1 MPDQDAVSMTRR
13 LLGGFHERSRRP
25 DLAIVMYC
33 RAEGAS
39 NAEVRSATGD
49 TWTNKA
55 RRLHLDGKSDFMK
68 AKMPGG
74 ELRYFVGPLGSHPG
88 PLNAQPFLARPGD
101 HSEPLNRSTC
111 TSKPLDTV
119 DRSARSKGELHH
131 GGPSEMQATPKQIVE
146 IVERLK
152 AGQVL
157 PSYKVQSIREWFEAE
172 QPGANISDINAAL
185 ASCDL
190 ETIPSIDEAKIDG
203 AVSFH
208 LTATDDYLE
217 PEVEDEQPTGTP
229 DDGPVS
235 VQIAD
240 WTIQTLRLTVE
251 GGNLTLQ
258 PKFQREYVWSL
269 KPELPSRLIESLL
282 LQIPI
287 PPIYFYN
294 DTENDNTLEVID
306 GQQRLT
312 TLIDF
317 ISNKFALRKLNRMPS
332 LNQKFF
338 KDLPK
343 PFQNTIRN
351 TAIRTITINAHRN
364 SDLRYEVFE
373 RLNRGSMALNE
384 QELRNCVYRG
394 PFNDLLAELERD
406 IWWRKVKGGDDPE
419 PRFKEREM
427 ILRFFAFADRLQHY
441 TGNLKRFLNGYMA
454 NYAPHQA
461 DALSAQATL
470 FKQTMQNI
478 YTVFGKNSARLYV
491 VNPRTKLGDWDTKFS
506 VTAFDIQASA
516 LMNQHPMRVQRS
528 AEQIKELF
536 LFTWLTDTDIQ
547 AATTKA
553 TGSAVQ
559 TKIRWTRFRTLVE
572 PIIGGTAIEPRF
584 FGFEFRKQL
593 FERSPLCQLCK
604 NEIHSLED
612 STVDH
617 IIPYSK
623 GGKTIPNNGQLAHR
637 GCNASKNADVAAT
650 EVIE

>member
-1 MPDQDAVSMTRR
+1 MPDQDAVSMARS
-13 LLGGFHERSRRP
+13 LLGAFHERSRRP
-25 DLAIVMYC
+25 DLAIIMYC
-33 RAEGAS
+33 RAKGAS

-74 ELRYFVGPLGSHPG
+74 ELRYFVGPPGSHPG
-88 PLNAQPFLARPGD
+88 PLNAQPFVARSGE
-101 HSEPLNRSTC
+101 HSEPLSRSTC
-111 TSKPLDTV
+111 TSKPVDVV
-119 DRSARSKGELHH
+119 DRNKGELHH
-131 GGPSEMQATPKQIVE
+131 GGPFEMQATPKQIVE

-157 PSYKVQSIREWFEAE
+157 PSYKVQSIREWFEAD
-172 QPGANISDINAAL
+172 QPGASISDIKAAL

-190 ETIPSIDEAKIDG
+190 ETIPSIDGAKIDDE
-203 AVSFH
+203 VSFH

-269 KPELPSRLIESLL
+269 KPELPSRLIKSLL

-343 PFQNTIRN
+343 PLQNTIRN

-394 PFNDLLAELERD
+394 PFNDLLAELEKD
-406 IWWRKVKGGDDPE
+406 IWWRRVKGGDDPE

-427 ILRFFAFADRLQHY
+427 IFRFFAFADRLQHY
-441 TGNLKRFLNGYMA
+441 TGNLKRFLNEYMT
-454 NYAPHQA
+454 NAPRQA

-478 YTVFGKNSARLYV
+478 YTVFGRNSARLYV
-491 VNPRTKLGDWDTKFS
+491 VNPRTKLGNWDTKFS

-572 PIIGGTAIEPRF
+572 SIIGGTVIEPRF

-617 IIPYSK
+617 IVPYSK
-623 GGKTIPNNGQLAHR
+623 EGKTIPSNGQLAHR
-637 GCNASKNADVAAT
+637 GCNASKHANLIVDAAHPPNS
-650 EVIE
+650 